1 MLSVAVHVMFGVE
14 PMQLSFFYFLY
25 FCQQCGGIFQIID
38 TEKKGYAQEWKVQ
51 VFCIF
56 VISWLTKQRQQRQ
69 LQCNIAF
76 VSEL

>member
-51 VFCIF
+51 VF
-56 VISWLTKQRQQRQ
+56 VVLLLAGLRNNGGNGN
-69 LQCNIAF
+69 CNEMLLY
-76 VSEL
+76 SEI